1 MRHTLSQ
8 LALLIAASSLVGPV
22 WAHGSGG
29 SVESH
34 PAPAAVA
41 VKGAL
46 SAPPAGVTDLKFREM
61 FKLPIGPKG
70 LELSDKL
77 AALAGQKVR
86 MVGYMVAQD
95 ADTPGQ
101 FILSPLP
108 VEVGDEDESLSD
120 DLPASSVF
128 VHAAP
133 ASAQREIPHLRGL
146 ISVIGTFRLGAR
158 EEAGGRVSSFR
169 LELDDS
175 TSKIFTDAAVAHTA
189 QAAQAR

>member
-1 MRHTLSQ
+1 MHTPSLI
-8 LALLIAASSLVGPV
+8 ALLIASCTLVGTV
-22 WAHGSGG
+22 WAHGEVPSF
-29 SVESH
+29 
-34 PAPAAVA
+34 PAPASVA
-41 VKGAL
+41 VKGTL

-77 AALAGQKVR
+77 LALAGKPVR

-128 VHAAP
+128 VHTAPGAAK
-133 ASAQREIPHLRGL
+133 QEIPHLRGL
-146 ISVIGTFRLGAR
+146 ISVTGTFRVGAQ

-169 LELDDS
+169 LELDDRAS
-175 TSKIFTDAAVAHTA
+175 RIFTDAATSAHTA
-189 QAAQAR
+189 QAR

>member
-1 MRHTLSQ
+1 MRHTSLL
-8 LALLIAASSLVGPV
+8 LALLAASCGLAGTSS
-22 WAHGSGG
+22 WAHGSAA
-29 SVESH
+29 SY
-34 PAPAAVA
+34 PAPAAIA
-41 VKGAL
+41 VKGSL

-70 LELSDKL
+70 LELGDKMTS
-77 AALAGQKVR
+77 LAGQKVR

-95 ADTPGQ
+95 AATPGQ

-133 ASAQREIPHLRGL
+133 GAAQRDIPHLRGL
-146 ISVIGTFRLGAR
+146 ISVIGTLRVGAR
-158 EEAGGRVSSFR
+158 DEAGGRVSSFQ
-169 LELDDS
+169 LELDDN
-175 TSKIFTDAAVAHTA
+175 TSKLFTDAVPGARTTLAE
-189 QAAQAR
+189 QAR

>member
-1 MRHTLSQ
+1 MHTPSLI
-8 LALLIAASSLVGPV
+8 ALLIASCPLVGTV
-22 WAHGSGG
+22 WAHGEVPSF
-29 SVESH
+29 
-34 PAPAAVA
+34 PAPASVA
-41 VKGAL
+41 VKGTL

-77 AALAGQKVR
+77 LALAGKPVR

-128 VHAAP
+128 VHTAPGAAK
-133 ASAQREIPHLRGL
+133 QEIPHLRGL
-146 ISVIGTFRLGAR
+146 ISVTGTFRVGAQ

-169 LELDDS
+169 LELDDRAS
-175 TSKIFTDAAVAHTA
+175 RIFTDAATSAHTA
-189 QAAQAR
+189 QAR